1 MHCLGNKASLVT
13 GNHDFKDEQGIYRKH
28 KRKKKVIKKM
38 KKKTKLKSVMNL
50 HSGLEKLGYSVKKE
64 KWKSKV
70 RLR

>member
-1 MHCLGNKASLVT
+1 
-13 GNHDFKDEQGIYRKH
+13 
-28 KRKKKVIKKM
+28 M

-64 KWKSKV
+64 KWKCKV